1 MICLK
6 SHRLRKL
13 QVIKNNLRKFI
24 YSLKINEM
32 HQQVTTFTQIVQSI

>member
-1 MICLK
+1 MICLE

-24 YSLKINEM
+24 NSLKINEM
-32 HQQVTTFTQIVQSI
+32 HQQVTTVTLMVQSI